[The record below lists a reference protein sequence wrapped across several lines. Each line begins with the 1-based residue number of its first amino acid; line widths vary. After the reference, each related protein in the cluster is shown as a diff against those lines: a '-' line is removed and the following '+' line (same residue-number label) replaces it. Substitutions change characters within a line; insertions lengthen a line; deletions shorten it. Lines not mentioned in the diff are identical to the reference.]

1 MSDDEVSEFIIGRL
15 AELVGV
21 LLNDHVGA
29 GADDRRVRSD
39 SIAILMALGNWAA
52 EHGRPDLL
60 PQLHGLARK
69 VEATPAAKPE
79 GLNAKMVKRVSFE

>member
-60 PQLHGLARK
+60 PQLRVMK
-69 VEATPAAKPE
+69 ATFCLSQGQRPRRTRLSAAKC
-79 GLNAKMVKRVSFE
+79 

>member
-52 EHGRPDLL
+52 
-60 PQLHGLARK
+60 AR
-69 VEATPAAKPE
+69 A
-79 GLNAKMVKRVSFE
+79 R